1 MAANIV
7 RELGI
12 MHLVSGHET
21 YKTISKNVTIALGR
35 LDDICVC
42 VCNVVCNM
50 VLLVVDTNTYDL
62 LLGLDFLIKIGVVVD
77 VEKGTIQVRHGL
89 GANVEMFPL
98 NVINIVQHGE
108 TQHTYFVGPIKNL
121 NKMFQQL
128 KVEDLLKKGL
138 SWKGGCSSVSN
149 HPNDEES
156 FDDNTTEFGSE
167 TNEEDAQF
175 SLTMQENDVAS
186 EDDLKDQG
194 LNHFLQKE
202 SANQIM
208 NLILQ
213 NRHCRLLDEYIIEG
227 DDYAD

>member
-1 MAANIV
+1 
-7 RELGI
+7 
-12 MHLVSGHET
+12 MHLVSEHET
-21 YKTISKNVTIALGR
+21 YKITSRTITIALGR
-35 LDDICVC
+35 LDDIHVC
-42 VCNVVCNM
+42 VSNVVCNM
-50 VLLVVDTNTYDL
+50 VFLVVDKNTYDL
-62 LLGLDFLIKIGVVVD
+62 FLSLDFLMKIGAVVG

-138 SWKGGCSSVSN
+138 SWKGGCSSISN